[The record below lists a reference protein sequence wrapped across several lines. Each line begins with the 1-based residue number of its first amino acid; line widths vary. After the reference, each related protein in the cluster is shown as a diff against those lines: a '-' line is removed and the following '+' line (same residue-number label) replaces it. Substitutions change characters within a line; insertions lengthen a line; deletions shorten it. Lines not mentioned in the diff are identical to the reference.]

1 MSDTAN
7 WLVHDH
13 RKYDAAL
20 QACEFAAGAE
30 DWKEAARIFYD
41 LVEELK
47 LHMRMEDEVLYPFF
61 VKEHGDSQGEIA
73 ALSSEHDTIVR
84 LLKDLAAV
92 IKNRDFDHF
101 EESLKPLYEALTEH
115 NEHEEQVFSRLSGHA
130 LLARREEVER
140 RLATLMPQDIKR
152 VWDF

>member
-13 RKYDAAL
+13 RKFDAAL

-30 DWKEAARIFYD
+30 DWKEASRIFRD
-41 LVEELK
+41 FVNDLK

-61 VKEHGDSQGEIA
+61 KEEVGDPQDEIA
-73 ALSSEHDTIVR
+73 ALSDEHDQIVR
-84 LLKDLAAV
+84 LLRDLAAV
-92 IKNRDFDHF
+92 IVNKDYDHF
-101 EESLKPLYEALTEH
+101 EESLKPLYQALTEH
-115 NEHEEQVFSRLSGHA
+115 NEHEELVFSRLSGHA
-130 LLARREEVER
+130 LLTRRNEILR
-140 RLATLMPQDIKR
+140 RLEALEPQAGRR

>member
-13 RKYDAAL
+13 RKYEAAL

-30 DWKEAARIFYD
+30 DWKEAAKILDD
-41 LVEELK
+41 LVSDLK

-61 VKEHGDSQGEIA
+61 EKEGGDLRDEVV
-73 ALSSEHDTIVR
+73 ALSDEHDDIVR
-84 LLKDLAAV
+84 LLRDLVAV

-101 EESLKPLYEALTEH
+101 EESLKPLYQAITAH
-115 NEHEEQVFSRLSGHA
+115 NEHEELVFSRLSGHA
-130 LLARREEVER
+130 LLAQRDEVLR
-140 RLATLMPQDIKR
+140 RLEALKPQAGRR